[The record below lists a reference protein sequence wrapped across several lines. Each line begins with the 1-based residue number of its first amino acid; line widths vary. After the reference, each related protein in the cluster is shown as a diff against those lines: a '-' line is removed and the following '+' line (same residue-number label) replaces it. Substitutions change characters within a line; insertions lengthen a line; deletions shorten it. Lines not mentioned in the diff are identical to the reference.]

1 MSMISV
7 AEACSRL
14 AQKNRILVG
23 SENKP
28 LSQCLGRVL
37 ASDIVSSIHVPP
49 ADNSAMDG
57 YALFSGDWQ
66 GPEQGM
72 VISQRI
78 TAGKAPEPLVTGTAA
93 RIFTGAETPL
103 GADIVVMQ
111 EKTSTDGEKVW
122 FEAIREPGG
131 NIRPKGQDIRA
142 GSTVLQSGHRLRA
155 QDLGLIASLG
165 IAEIEVR
172 QRLKVAIISTGEEL
186 VEPGRPLEAGQI
198 YNSNRYMLQ
207 ALIHQ
212 WGFEAVDYGITADD
226 PAVIADVMATASRET
241 DVIITTGGVSVGEED
256 HVKAVVESLGS
267 IDLWRVAIKP
277 GKPFAFGQVLGTPF
291 LGLPGNPV
299 SALVTALIIA
309 RPFLFDSQGVGIN
322 DIVPLRQ
329 KALFDKKGSFRQE
342 YLRVRMTAD
351 GAEMFEKQ
359 SSGVLFSTSWGD
371 ALVVQAPNE
380 DICHGDNVDVIP
392 YVLFN

>member
-1 MSMISV
+1 M
-7 AEACSRL
+7 L
-14 AQKNRILVG
+14 
-23 SENKP
+23 
-28 LSQCLGRVL
+28 
-37 ASDIVSSIHVPP
+37 
-49 ADNSAMDG
+49 
-57 YALFSGDWQ
+57 
-66 GPEQGM
+66 
-72 VISQRI
+72 ISQRI
-78 TAGKAPEPLVTGTAA
+78 TAGKAPEPLVKGSAA
-93 RIFTGAETPL
+93 RIFTGAETPR

-111 EKTSTDGEKVW
+111 EKTRTDGEQVW

-131 NIRPKGQDIRA
+131 NIRPKGQDISA
-142 GSTVLQSGHRLRA
+142 GSTVLETGHRLRA

-165 IAEIEVR
+165 IAEVDVR
-172 QRLKVAIISTGEEL
+172 RRLKVAIISTGEEL

-207 ALIHQ
+207 ALIDQ
-212 WGFEAVDYGITADD
+212 WGLEAVDYGITADD
-226 PAVIADVMATASRET
+226 PAVIRDVMATASRET
-241 DVIITTGGVSVGEED
+241 DVIMTTGGVSVGEED

-277 GKPFAFGQVLGTPF
+277 GKPFAFGDVLGTPF

-309 RPFLFDSQGVGIN
+309 RPFLFESQGIKQSG
-322 DIVPLRQ
+322 IVPLRQ

-351 GAEMFEKQ
+351 GVEMFEKQ
-359 SSGVLFSTSWGD
+359 SSGVLMSTSWGD
-371 ALVVQAPNE
+371 ALAVQSPNL
-380 DICHGDNVDVIP
+380 DIRAGDDVDVIP

>member
-7 AEACSRL
+7 SEACSRL
-14 AQKNRILVG
+14 AANNRVLVG
-23 SENKP
+23 SERIRIGW
-28 LSQCLGRVL
+28 CLGRVL
-37 ASDIVSSIHVPP
+37 AADVVSSIDVPP

-57 YALFSGDWQ
+57 YALFSEDWQ
-66 GPEQGM
+66 GSDHGM
-72 VISQRI
+72 LISQRI
-78 TAGKAPEPLVTGTAA
+78 TAGKAPEPLQKGTAA
-93 RIFTGAETPL
+93 RIFTGAETPR
-103 GADIVVMQ
+103 GADSVVMQ
-111 EKTSTDGEKVW
+111 EKTRTDGEKVW

-131 NIRPKGQDIRA
+131 NIRPKGQDISA
-142 GSTVLQSGHRLRA
+142 GSTVLKTGHRLRA

-165 IAEIEVR
+165 IGDVDVR
-172 QRLKVAIISTGEEL
+172 RRLKVAIISTGEEL

-207 ALIHQ
+207 ALIDQ

-226 PAVIADVMATASRET
+226 PGAIAEVMAAASRET
-241 DVIITTGGVSVGEED
+241 DVIVTTGGVSVGEED

-277 GKPFAFGQVLGTPF
+277 GKPFAFGNVSGTPF

-309 RPFLFDSQGVGIN
+309 RPFLFDSQGVSQN
-322 DIVPLRQ
+322 QIVPLRQ

-342 YLRVRMTAD
+342 YLRVRMTPE
-351 GAEMFEKQ
+351 GVEMFEKQ
-359 SSGVLFSTSWGD
+359 SSGVLYSTCWGD
-371 ALVVQAPNE
+371 ALVVQQPDQ
-380 DICHGDNVDVIP
+380 DIRRGDNVDVIP
-392 YVLFN
+392 YVLFH

>member
-1 MSMISV
+1 MSMLSV

-14 AQKNRILVG
+14 AQNNHVRVG
-23 SENKP
+23 SENKS

-37 ASDIVSSIHVPP
+37 ASDIVSSIDVPP

-57 YALFSGDWQ
+57 YALFSKDWQ
-66 GPEQGM
+66 GPEHGM

-78 TAGKAPEPLVTGTAA
+78 TAGKAPASLVTGTAA
-93 RIFTGAETPL
+93 RIFTGAETPR

-111 EKTSTDGEKVW
+111 EKTNTDGEKVW

-142 GSTVLQSGHRLRA
+142 GSTVLHNGHRLRA

-165 IAEIEVR
+165 IAQIEVR

-207 ALIHQ
+207 ALIAQ

-226 PAVIADVMATASRET
+226 PEVIGDVMATASRET
-241 DVIITTGGVSVGEED
+241 DVIVTTGGVSVGEED

-277 GKPFAFGQVLGTPF
+277 GKPFAFGEVLGTPF

-309 RPFLFDSQGVGIN
+309 RPFLFDSQGVSMN

-351 GAEMFEKQ
+351 GAEIFEKQ

-371 ALVVQAPNE
+371 ALVVQAPDE
-380 DICHGDNVDVIP
+380 DICYGDNVDVIP